1 MKELGKYN
9 IEYCIDATRSY
20 QITCE
25 VDYYSAGRSA
35 YTSGL
40 PEDCYRAEDAEVNY
54 NITKVITFI
63 DHDGYEES
71 LVSIGNSLDI
81 PEKVNEMELTG
92 MVLKAHEQKLID
104 DADCKADYLY
114 EEGRMRR

>member
-1 MKELGKYN
+1 MKYN
-9 IEYCIDATRSY
+9 IEYCVDATRSY

-25 VDYYSAGRSA
+25 VDYYSAGRNA
-35 YTSGL
+35 YTPGL
-40 PEDCYRAEDAEVNY
+40 PEDCYPAEDAEVNY

-63 DHDGYEES
+63 DNGEYEES
-71 LVSIGNSLDI
+71 LVSIGNALDI

-104 DADCKADYLY
+104 DAEYKADYLY
-114 EEGRMRR
+114 EEARLRR

>member
-1 MKELGKYN
+1 MKYN

-25 VDYYSAGRSA
+25 VDYYSGGREA

-40 PEDCYRAEDAEVNY
+40 PEDCHPAEDAEVNY

-71 LVSIGNSLDI
+71 LVSIGNNLDM
-81 PEKVNEMELTG
+81 PWKVSESELTG
-92 MVLKAHEQKLID
+92 MVLQAHEQKLID

-114 EEGRMRR
+114 EEARMRR